1 MSSQLGS
8 QVIASGSDSTF
19 SVPSDGIKAILI
31 GNESGLTCTITMESG
46 GVSKTL
52 YPSTLDWFQVN
63 KGFNGTIR
71 IHPYTILSNVATFP
85 ASSLIFD
92 AISVSDPEQ
101 ASMYPLQ
108 LTRNTNVG
116 NSISTT
122 LGTASAVQ
130 NDGSTSGTSVV
141 EATVLGDSASAV
153 SITNNGHVT
162 FGSTTNNGQLEVIG
176 ASGNVTIKS
185 TGEMDIDYK
194 LLCNLIIAELGNDF
208 TIDVATGHKIA
219 LQNNG
224 SDMVDI
230 NGNGIDLVSGGFN
243 PIMTPVSIN
252 GGTSGTAKCYQVMRG
267 TIKMAFIVL
276 ANFKTAASNQTI
288 AFPVAFTA
296 TEEIRSNDTEAFQL
310 LSSGNPVT
318 VRQMTA
324 FGAAGVAGS
333 TSPTAT
339 LNGFGYFWNG
349 SAIDTIQFNSGWGS
363 AHNGV
368 IIIQGN

>member
-31 GNESGLTCTITMESG
+31 GNESGLTCTVTMESG

-63 KGFNGTIR
+63 RGFNGTIR

-116 NSISTT
+116 NSINTT

-130 NDGSTSGTSVV
+130 NDGATSGTSVV

-153 SITNNGHVT
+153 SITNNGHAT
-162 FGSTTNNGQLEVIG
+162 FGSTTNNGLLEVIG
-176 ASGNVTIKS
+176 AAGNVTIHS

-230 NGNGIDLVSGGFN
+230 NGSGLSLISGAIHLLTGSISRIALAGPYSTVVSPGSFFNHNLGSTPDVAIGFLGGL
-243 PIMTPVSIN
+243 IGAAHAVACEQSSMTS
-252 GGTSGTAKCYQVMRG
+252 TQV
-267 TIKMAFIVL
+267 K
-276 ANFKTAASNQTI
+276 
-288 AFPVAFTA
+288 
-296 TEEIRSNDTEAFQL
+296 
-310 LSSGNPVT
+310 LSSDTSIGNVY
-318 VRQMTA
+318 VLSIK
-324 FGAAGVAGS
+324 F
-333 TSPTAT
+333 
-339 LNGFGYFWNG
+339 
-349 SAIDTIQFNSGWGS
+349 
-363 AHNGV
+363 
-368 IIIQGN
+368 